1 MHDYAIPGAGG
12 ITHVRPGVVGVPIGS
27 DAQGINSDVLSLEE
41 GRVAGSRS
49 IPVPVPKVDPSA
61 YRGHDLGAYSHMSGP
76 SDSWGSP
83 VSLGFAQSSFRSSS
97 LSTSAI
103 EPSLSFSDGTGG
115 WSLPRSSMRS
125 GSRSRSG
132 SFSESEFVDVEG
144 EDVGDHRLRLSI
156 STSDPTAR
164 SSSVAKDKIEEEW
177 DGMEME
183 MEM

>member
-1 MHDYAIPGAGG
+1 MHDYAILGAGG

-27 DAQGINSDVLSLEE
+27 DVQPPDE
-41 GRVAGSRS
+41 GSGRTSVVGTRS
-49 IPVPVPKVDPSA
+49 IPVPVPKVDPSV
-61 YRGHDLGAYSHMSGP
+61 YRGHDLGAYSYTSGP
-76 SDSWGSP
+76 SESWGSP

-97 LSTSAI
+97 LSTSAL

-125 GSRSRSG
+125 SSRSRSG
-132 SFSESEFVDVEG
+132 SFDESDFVDVEG
-144 EDVGDHRLRLSI
+144 EEGARRTND
-156 STSDPTAR
+156 TTMR
-164 SSSVAKDKIEEEW
+164 SSSVVRDKVEEEW